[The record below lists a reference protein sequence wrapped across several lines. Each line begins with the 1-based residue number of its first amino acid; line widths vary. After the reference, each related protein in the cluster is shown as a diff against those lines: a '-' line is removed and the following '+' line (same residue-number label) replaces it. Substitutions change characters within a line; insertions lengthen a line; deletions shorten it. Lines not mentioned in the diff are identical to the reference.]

1 MICQKNKT
9 TLLNRKNGGIAV
21 LPIKKVVCP
30 TDFSDP
36 SYEGLKAAKE
46 FAEHFSAELILVHVI
61 FPGPIVPGVAEPG
74 FHIPAALKAM
84 QETAEKTLADLKQRK
99 MLSDISVRTKVISG
113 KPAYE
118 IVNLADEE
126 KADIIVITTHGE
138 SGWQKFLFGS
148 VTEKV
153 IRMATCPV
161 LTIQQ
166 PKEE

>member
-1 MICQKNKT
+1 M
-9 TLLNRKNGGIAV
+9 
-21 LPIKKVVCP
+21 LPIKKIVCP

-36 SYEGLKAAKE
+36 SYEGLKVARE
-46 FAEHFSAELILVHVI
+46 FAGHFSAELILVHVI

-74 FHIPAALKAM
+74 FHIPAALKSM
-84 QETAEKTLADLKQRK
+84 QETAEKTLEDLTRQK
-99 MLSDISVRTKVISG
+99 MPENISVRTQVISG

-126 KADIIVITTHGE
+126 NADIIVIATHGE

-153 IRMATCPV
+153 IRMASCPV
-161 LTIQQ
+161 LTIQR
-166 PKEE
+166 PEEN

>member
-1 MICQKNKT
+1 
-9 TLLNRKNGGIAV
+9 
-21 LPIKKVVCP
+21 
-30 TDFSDP
+30 
-36 SYEGLKAAKE
+36 
-46 FAEHFSAELILVHVI
+46 
-61 FPGPIVPGVAEPG
+61 VAEPG

-84 QETAEKTLADLKQRK
+84 QETAEKTMADLKQRK

-166 PKEE
+166 PEQK

>member
-1 MICQKNKT
+1 M
-9 TLLNRKNGGIAV
+9 
-21 LPIKKVVCP
+21 LPIKKIVCP

-36 SYEGLKAAKE
+36 SYEGLKVARE
-46 FAEHFSAELILVHVI
+46 FAEHFSAELILVHI
-61 FPGPIVPGVAEPG
+61 LFPGPIVPGVAEPG

-84 QETAEKTLADLKQRK
+84 QETAEKRLEDLSRQQ
-99 MLSDISVRTKVISG
+99 MLENISVRTLVITG

-126 KADIIVITTHGE
+126 NADIIAIATHGE

-153 IRMATCPV
+153 IRMASCPV
-161 LTIQQ
+161 LTIRQ
-166 PKEE
+166 PQEK